1 MTHGA
6 GAPPSGSERKWWW
19 ASVTAA
25 VLSYLLSFLVYW
37 LSGTANLLEA
47 LYSSAHLLLLHMPL
61 DDMRNTEM
69 PRGLLLIATTLAVI
83 AWVLTA
89 TSVVRRLL
97 GNQIKRWWTVR
108 KGAHTI
114 VSGLSGAGLE
124 LVNQLR
130 RDKDPV
136 VAVEGSD
143 TSAGIKAEE
152 AGACLLAGNPA
163 DRHLL
168 QKTGLSRAKC
178 LLMATGD
185 DFANIAAAV
194 RSLELA
200 KESGGHTPRAFV
212 HIADPQLRIHLRHQR
227 TFRSDGPTPAK
238 IFNLFDH
245 SARLLIQDH
254 PLDHAPIRPATQQ
267 AVQLVVIGFGR
278 MGEAVLTRA
287 AMTGH
292 YANLKPLEAVVI
304 DREADRKERL
314 FRGRY
319 LHFKQ
324 IVNARFLK
332 LDAQE
337 PATQDQIAALCAD
350 PTKTISTIVIAFND
364 PHQELSI
371 AWSLADRLDGR
382 AQIRLRLRDKSGA
395 SVLLGRPQAAGA
407 PTGPISVFGSLRNAC
422 AKKVWFDSDLD
433 VMAKALHEDYLRR
446 LPAAERTRAD
456 NRSAYAWDCLD
467 DDLVESN
474 RQSADHIPVKLRAL
488 GRHTVPKG
496 SPGTPI
502 TEFGKDDVEVL
513 AKMEHRRWM
522 AERFLANW
530 SLGPKNIEKRTSP
543 YLVEWEELP
552 PEIQEYDRNFV
563 RMLPEVL
570 NLINL
575 EIH

>member
-6 GAPPSGSERKWWW
+6 GAPPSGSERKWWL

-37 LSGTANLLEA
+37 LSGTANFLEA

-61 DDMRNTEM
+61 DDMQNTEM
-69 PRGLLLIATTLAVI
+69 PRGLLLIATSLAVI

-108 KGAHTI
+108 KGGHTI
-114 VSGLSGAGLE
+114 VLGLGGAGAE

-136 VAVEGSD
+136 VVVDGSD
-143 TSAGIKAEE
+143 TPAGIKAEE
-152 AGACLLAGNPA
+152 VGACVLAGSPA
-163 DRHLL
+163 DLHLL
-168 QKTGLSRAKC
+168 QKTGLGRAKY
-178 LLMATGD
+178 LLAATGD

-200 KESGGHTPRAFV
+200 KESGGKAPQAFV

-227 TFRSDGPTPAK
+227 TFGSDGPTHAT

-245 SARLLIQDH
+245 SARLLLQKQ
-254 PLDHAPIRPATQQ
+254 PLDHATIRSDSQQ
-267 AVQLVVIGFGR
+267 VVQLIVIGFGR

-319 LHFKQ
+319 PHFKQ
-324 IVNARFLK
+324 ITYTRFLK
-332 LDAQE
+332 LEAQE
-337 PATQDQIAALCAD
+337 PATQDQIATLYAD
-350 PTKTISTIVIAFND
+350 PTKISTIVIAFND
-364 PHQELSI
+364 PHQGLSI
-371 AWSLADRLDGR
+371 AWSLADRLGGR

-395 SVLLGRPQAAGA
+395 SVLLGRPAAAGA
-407 PTGPISVFGSLRNAC
+407 PPGPISVFGSLHEAC
-422 AKKVWFDSDLD
+422 AKKVWLDSDLD

-446 LPAAERTRAD
+446 LPAEERTRKD

-467 DDLVESN
+467 DDLVDSN

-488 GRHTVPKG
+488 GLRTVPKG

-502 TEFGKDDVEVL
+502 AEIKDDRDVL

-522 AERFLANW
+522 ADRFLAGW
-530 SLGPKNIEKRTSP
+530 SLGPKNLEKRTSP
-543 YLVEWEELP
+543 YLVEWEHLP